1 MIRTDA
7 EVFRLFR
14 DLIPAELTQ
23 QGGDLQ
29 YSRQR
34 VGLTPDL
41 LLRLPTPDGV
51 RDALGEI
58 KCMSTGVTRYPP
70 GKTEKQADRR
80 AKELPGLYRR
90 PLEKLDREHRNT
102 APGETGALVAWLQS

>member
-1 MIRTDA
+1 MIRADA
-7 EVFRLFR
+7 EVFGLFR
-14 DLIPAELTQ
+14 DLIPAELTNR
-23 QGGDLQ
+23 GGDLQ
-29 YSRQR
+29 YGRQR

-51 RDALGEI
+51 KDCLGEI
-58 KCMSTGVTRYPP
+58 KCMSAGVSRYPP

-90 PLEKLDREHRNT
+90 PLERLDQEYRGNG
-102 APGETGALVAWLQS
+102 PGETGALVTRLQN